1 MKIMKNAE
9 KLRILG
15 ITVNDL
21 KFLFNP
27 ELNVVN
33 TPLDKFTYTRSYYS
47 VCIALTGKIIDK
59 GYVSDISNLSINT
72 ETYLIEK
79 AYENMSDCF
88 INDWLNAVSD
98 NFVIS
103 EDLIKEYEEKQAAN
117 EDNNK
122 VIEANDIIKQL
133 KEQNKILKSIDDHL
147 DKLVRK
153 PIK

>member
-1 MKIMKNAE
+1 MKNAE

-72 ETYLIEK
+72 
-79 AYENMSDCF
+79 DCF

-98 NFVIS
+98 NFVIPK
-103 EDLIKEYEEKQAAN
+103 DLIKEYEEKQAAN

>member
-1 MKIMKNAE
+1 MKIMKNSE

-21 KFLFNP
+21 QFLF
-27 ELNVVN
+27 
-33 TPLDKFTYTRSYYS
+33 DCTRPYYS

-59 GYVSDISNLSINT
+59 GYIFDISNSSINT
-72 ETYLIEK
+72 
-79 AYENMSDCF
+79 DRF
-88 INDWLNAVSD
+88 INDWMNAVSD

>member
-1 MKIMKNAE
+1 MKNSE

-21 KFLFNP
+21 KFLFDP
-27 ELNVVN
+27 CL
-33 TPLDKFTYTRSYYS
+33 YIRSYYS
-47 VCIALTGKIIDK
+47 VYIALTGKIIDE
-59 GYVSDISNLSINT
+59 GYVSDISNSSST
-72 ETYLIEK
+72 
-79 AYENMSDCF
+79 DGF
-88 INDWLNAVSD
+88 INDWMNAVSD
-98 NFVIS
+98 NFVIP

-133 KEQNKILKSIDDHL
+133 KEQNKILKSIDNHL